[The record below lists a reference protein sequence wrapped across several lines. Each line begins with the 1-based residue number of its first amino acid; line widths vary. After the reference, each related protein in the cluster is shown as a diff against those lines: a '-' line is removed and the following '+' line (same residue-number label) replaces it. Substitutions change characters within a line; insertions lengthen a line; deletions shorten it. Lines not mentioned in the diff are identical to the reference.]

1 LKVEKKKP
9 LMMLWKIQRKRFC
22 C

>member
-1 LKVEKKKP
+1 
-9 LMMLWKIQRKRFC
+9 MLWKIQRKRFC